1 MEYAGMM
8 NGQNGREEMS
18 QPNPLGFNN
27 LMLPNLGVGSQQFNQ
42 KFQSL
47 GALGSSSGPEF
58 SSMNMSMA
66 DMNSDTNRSFQQNQN
81 KFDVL
86 KLYDDPSYENQFSI
100 FKGGLDT
107 GIDLGNFTIDTS
119 SYSQEAKKEDPE
131 Q

>member
-8 NGQNGREEMS
+8 NGREEMS

-27 LMLPNLGVGSQQFNQ
+27 LMLPNLGGGSQQFNQ

-47 GALGSSSGPEF
+47 GALGANPAQDF
-58 SSMNMSMA
+58 NSMNMSMS
-66 DMNSDTNRSFQQNQN
+66 DMNSEGNRSFSQNQS

-86 KLYDDPSYENQFSI
+86 KLYDDPQFENQFSI

-119 SYSQEAKKEDPE
+119 SYPQEVKSDDPE

>member
-8 NGQNGREEMS
+8 NGREEMN

-27 LMLPNLGVGSQQFNQ
+27 LMLPNLGAGSQQFNQ

-47 GALGSSSGPEF
+47 GALGSSSAQEF
-58 SSMNMSMA
+58 SSMNMSMV
-66 DMNSDTNRSFQQNQN
+66 DMSSDSNRSFSQNQS

-86 KLYDDPSYENQFSI
+86 KLYDDPQFQNQFSI

-107 GIDLGNFTIDTS
+107 GIDLGNFTIDTRN
-119 SYSQEAKKEDPE
+119 YSQEISSEDQE